1 MQGFVP
7 CLLAHHWRGII
18 YRGAS
23 PLFIN
28 EENIRNYERRQQKD
42 DLLKHVVGAIGA
54 IKAQFE
60 VEVIKDYEIPPLV
73 NTNTGEDIGFGVK
86 MQLNTR
92 YDYDEE
98 MLTQW
103 KNMLKADEWYISVK
117 RNQLHVTFKVR
128 YKKED

>member
-1 MQGFVP
+1 MT
-7 CLLAHHWRGII
+7 
-18 YRGAS
+18 
-23 PLFIN
+23 
-28 EENIRNYERRQQKD
+28 EKEKD
-42 DLLKHVVGAIGA
+42 DLLKDAVAAIGA

-86 MQLNTR
+86 LQLNTR

-103 KNMLKADEWYISVK
+103 KNMLKADDWYISVK

-128 YKKED
+128 YKKEG